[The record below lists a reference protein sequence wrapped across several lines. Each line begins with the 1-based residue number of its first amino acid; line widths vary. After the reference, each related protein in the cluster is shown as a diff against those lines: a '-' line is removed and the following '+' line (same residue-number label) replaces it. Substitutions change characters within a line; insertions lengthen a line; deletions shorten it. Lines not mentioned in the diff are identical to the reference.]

1 MFGDIQTVTIV
12 ERVENNHCWITSQIF
27 DVGSYGDMF
36 SAIIEMRYIETV
48 KIVCI
53 NKSKTWYIKS
63 VDVLGPDVMMNKE
76 DKECYDVL
84 INLINKNGIKT
95 EKMRQI
101 LTNHPDTINVTLTD
115 KKGISLPL
123 VTWLTEQLKFTKKQN
138 KMMRNAI
145 LALV

>member
-1 MFGDIQTVTIV
+1 MFGDIRTVTII

-27 DVGSYGDMF
+27 DAGSYGDMF
-36 SAIIEMRYIETV
+36 SAIIEMQYIETV

-53 NKSKTWYIKS
+53 NKFKTWYIKS
-63 VDVLGPDVMMNKE
+63 VDVMDVIMNKE

-84 INLINKNGIKT
+84 INLVNKNGIKM

-101 LTNHPDTINVTLTD
+101 LTDHPDTINVTLTD
-115 KKGISLPL
+115 KKGDSLPL
-123 VTWLTEQLKFTKKQN
+123 VTWLTEQLQFAKKQN
-138 KMMRNAI
+138 KMMQNTI